1 MSHPLVGRASELRQ
15 LQEWLGHQSVRLITL
30 VGPGGIGKTRLAQEV
45 ARHWEQ
51 MVVWVSFEEVDVA
64 PKDVAPTD
72 VAAKIVAARIG
83 QVLELPECSEAEWH
97 ERLDTLGPGLVVLD
111 NFEHL
116 REYAPEVAELSRR
129 HPQLRFLI
137 TSRAPL
143 LLSDEQLLSLAP
155 LGLESAM
162 ELLLERARAVR
173 PDFEVTSANRQAI
186 EELCRR
192 LDGIPLALE
201 LAAARLRH
209 LGLVELNASLE
220 KNIEILSGGGPD
232 RPARQRTLRAT
243 LDWSYRLLSDSQR
256 ELLCQLSV
264 FRGGFNAEAAV
275 ALGAD
280 TSELLSLADQSLVVT
295 RHASS
300 GKSRFGL
307 LDTVRHY
314 AADHLQ
320 DPAVPK
326 LKHANYFLELARH
339 LEEAR
344 GGEGHAAALKTLSA
358 EKGNLKAALLTFR
371 EQNRQE
377 EGLQL
382 AAHLGW
388 YWEACSLLDEG
399 CRAFE
404 LLQGESPQGLYWF
417 GVLRRHQGHYGGAEE
432 SFQRALKLQES
443 SEILSGLGQL
453 RFRQGEYQEAGEL
466 FRKAL
471 SKAVSPP
478 DQIVALNGLGRVA
491 WVLQQVPQGIEHE
504 HESLRL
510 SQQHRYPLGEARAHN
525 ALGEIHRN
533 QRDLERAALHFR
545 QAAERFREL
554 HEFSLAALALQ
565 NLAYVEL
572 SQKRWPQAG
581 SGFREALFLWRQAGA
596 RHGLALCLVGLSGVL
611 AGQQRHPLGAKF
623 LGAADR
629 LLESIQVRLEA
640 SDRQDHS
647 EIQSRLRS
655 GLGSRFTQLHF
666 EGSQVGLDELLNE
679 LDQLPA
685 DPRPEGLT
693 DRELEVLRVTAT
705 GASNK
710 EIADIL
716 AISPQTVMVH
726 LRSVY
731 RKLGV
736 SSRTAATRWAAE
748 HGVLPST

>member
-1 MSHPLVGRASELRQ
+1 MSHPLVGRASELAQ
-15 LQEWLGHQSVRLITL
+15 LQEWLNHQSIHLITL

-45 ARHWEQ
+45 ARRWEQ
-51 MVVWVSFEEVDVA
+51 MVVWVSFEEVDPA
-64 PKDVAPTD
+64 PRV
-72 VAAKIVAARIG
+72 VSARLG
-83 QVLELPECSEAEWH
+83 QALELPECSETEWH
-97 ERLDTLGPGLVVLD
+97 QRLDTLGQGATLVILD

-116 REYAPEVAELSRR
+116 RDLAPEITELSRR
-129 HPQLRFLI
+129 HPQLRFLV

-143 LLSDEQLLSLAP
+143 LLADEQLLSLAP
-155 LGLESAM
+155 LGLESAL
-162 ELLLERARAVR
+162 ELFLERARAVR
-173 PDFEVTSANRQAI
+173 PDFEVNPENRPWL

-232 RPARQRTLRAT
+232 RPARQRTLRAA

-256 ELLCQLSV
+256 LALSHLSV
-264 FRGGFNAEAAV
+264 FRGGFTTEAATAV
-275 ALGAD
+275 GTA

-295 RHASS
+295 RHAAS
-300 GKSRFGL
+300 GESRFGL

-314 AADHLQ
+314 ASDHLE
-320 DPAVPK
+320 DPSETRR
-326 LKHANYFLELARH
+326 KHSHYYLALAERLEQ
-339 LEEAR
+339 AR
-344 GGEGHAAALKTLSA
+344 GGEGHAQALKTLSA
-358 EKGNLKAALLTFR
+358 EKGNLNVALQTFKEK
-371 EQNRQE
+371 EQAL
-377 EGLQL
+377 GLRL
-382 AAHLGW
+382 AAYLGW
-388 YWEACSLLDEG
+388 YWEACSLLEEG
-399 CRAFE
+399 CRAI
-404 LLQGESPQGLYWF
+404 ESLSGDLAAAHYWL
-417 GVLRRHQGHYGGAEE
+417 GVLRRHQGHYKKAEA
-432 SFQRALKLQES
+432 SFQKAIQLDEN
-443 SEILSGLGQL
+443 SENLSGLAQL
-453 RFRQGEYQEAGEL
+453 RFRQGEYQPAGEL
-466 FRKAL
+466 FQKAL
-471 SKAVSPP
+471 TLAGSSP
-478 DQIVALNGLGRVA
+478 QRIEALNGLGRVA
-491 WVLQQVPQGIEHE
+491 WVLGQVNQGIDYEHQ
-504 HESLRL
+504 SLRL
-510 SQQHRYPLGEARAHN
+510 AQEERLPLGEAWAHN

-533 QRDLERAALHFR
+533 RRDLETAALHFR
-545 QAAERFREL
+545 QAAERFRSL

-611 AGQQRHPLGAKF
+611 AGQQRHPLGARF

-629 LLESIQVRLEA
+629 LLDSIQVQLEA
-640 SDRQDHS
+640 SDRQDHTD
-647 EIQSRLRS
+647 IQSRLRS
-655 GLGSRFTQLHF
+655 GLGGRYAQLHF
-666 EGSQVGLDELLNE
+666 EGSQVTLDELLSE
-679 LDQLPA
+679 LDQLPQ

-731 RKLGV
+731 RKIGV

-748 HGVLPST
+748 HGVLPGPT